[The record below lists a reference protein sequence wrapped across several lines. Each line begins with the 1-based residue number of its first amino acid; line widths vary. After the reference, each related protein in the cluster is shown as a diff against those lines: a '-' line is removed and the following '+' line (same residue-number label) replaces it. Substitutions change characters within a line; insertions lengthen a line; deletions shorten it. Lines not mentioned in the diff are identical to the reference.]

1 MSYLISYDISD
12 VVLYDHSDNLA
23 DPNIPF
29 PDNKS
34 VPETNKNKQLKII
47 ALPIVNIENKAI
59 ITSFLFKSFILNKL
73 LNVKI

>member
-34 VPETNKNKQLKII
+34 VPETNKNKQLKIFGSTDS
-47 ALPIVNIENKAI
+47 EYRK
-59 ITSFLFKSFILNKL
+59 
-73 LNVKI
+73 